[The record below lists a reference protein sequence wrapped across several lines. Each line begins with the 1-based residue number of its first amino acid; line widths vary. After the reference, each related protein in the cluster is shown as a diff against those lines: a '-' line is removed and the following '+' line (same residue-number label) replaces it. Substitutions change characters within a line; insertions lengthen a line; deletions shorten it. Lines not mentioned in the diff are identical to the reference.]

1 MPAADGRN
9 GVISRGFFILTV
21 RMGAKSGM
29 LERVEL
35 EIDGRQLSLE
45 AGRVARQTDGAVW
58 VRYQD
63 TVVLVTAVVARHP
76 REGIDFFPLT
86 VDYQER
92 AYAAGMIPGG
102 FFKREGRPRDQE
114 TITARLIDRPI
125 RPLFPMG
132 FRRDVQII
140 ATVLSADQENDPDVL
155 AIVGASAALAI
166 SSIPF
171 LGPIGAV
178 RVGRVGGQLIANP
191 TYDQLEE
198 SDLDLVIAG
207 TKDAVLMVEARASEI
222 PEQPILEAIAFGQNA
237 IAAIVRM
244 QEALVSLVGR
254 SKIPFTPPAI
264 NPDLLER
271 VSARAREPI
280 RELATLHEKTGQQ
293 ARRDQIV
300 EETLLA
306 FAGEPVDIQLQ
317 VREILEKIERE
328 EMRRLILD
336 EGLRADGRRLGDVRP
351 ITCDTGILPRTH
363 GSALFTRGGTQAL
376 VTTTLGTSEDVQRLD
391 SIEGEGFKR
400 FTLHYNFPPFSVGE
414 VRFLRAPGRR
424 EIGHGALAERALL
437 RVLPDREEF
446 PYTIRVVS
454 EILES
459 NGSSSMASVCG
470 ATLALMDA
478 GVPIK
483 SAVGGV
489 AMGLVAERGRSAILT
504 DIMGLEDHL
513 GDMDFKV
520 AGTRAGVT
528 ALQMDMKVQGVTA
541 ALMAEALERARQA
554 RMHVLDE
561 MEKALAR
568 PRPTISVYA
577 PRLITMKVPVDKIRE
592 VIGPGG
598 KVIRGIIEE
607 TGCKIDIADDGTVE
621 IASRDEAA
629 AEKAVNIIKQ
639 IIEVPEVGKIY
650 TGKVKR
656 IVEFGAFV
664 EILPGTDGLLH
675 ISQIAEQRI
684 QRVQDVLSEGDEV
697 TVKVIEVD
705 PSGKIRLSRKEV
717 LRAQGGEPM
726 GDRREGGPPRR
737 TDRSPQGGREVPR
750 ERERQ

>member
-1 MPAADGRN
+1 
-9 GVISRGFFILTV
+9 
-21 RMGAKSGM
+21 MG
-29 LERVEL
+29 ERVQI
-35 EIDGRQLSLE
+35 EIEGRQFALE
-45 AGRVARQTDGAVW
+45 AGRVARQTDGAIW
-58 VRYQD
+58 VRYGD
-63 TVVLVTAVVARHP
+63 TVILVTAVAAKHP

-125 RPLFPMG
+125 RPLFPKG

-155 AIVGASAALAI
+155 AIVGASAALTI

-178 RVGRVGGQLIANP
+178 RVGRVGGRLVSNP
-191 TYDQLEE
+191 TYKQMEE

-207 TKDAVLMVEARASEI
+207 TKDAVMMVEARAKEV
-222 PEQPILEAIAFGQNA
+222 PEEVILEAISFGQNA

-244 QEALVSLVGR
+244 QETLAASVGQR
-254 SKIPFTPPAI
+254 KIPFTAPAI
-264 NPDLLER
+264 DPALLER
-271 VSARAREPI
+271 VAALAREPI
-280 RELATLHEKTGQQ
+280 RALATLDEKEVQQ
-293 ARRDQIV
+293 ARREEIR
-300 EETLLA
+300 EETLRA
-306 FAGEPVDIQLQ
+306 FNGEPVETQLQ
-317 VREILEKIERE
+317 VKEVLEKIERD
-328 EMRRLILD
+328 EMRRLVLEERI
-336 EGLRADGRRLGDVRP
+336 RADGRRLEEVRP
-351 ITCDTGILPRTH
+351 ITCETGVLPRTH

-424 EIGHGALAERALL
+424 EIGHGALAERAMLS
-437 RVLPDREEF
+437 VLPSRDEF
-446 PYTIRVVS
+446 PYTIRIVS

-489 AMGLVAERGRSAILT
+489 AMGLVTEGGRSAILT

-520 AGTRAGVT
+520 AGTRAGIT
-528 ALQMDMKVQGVTA
+528 ALQMDMKVQGVAT
-541 ALMAEALERARQA
+541 ALMAQALEQARHG
-554 RMHVLDE
+554 RMHVLGE
-561 MEKALAR
+561 MERALAR
-568 PRPTISVYA
+568 PRPDISVYA

-621 IASRDEAA
+621 IASKDEAA
-629 AEKAVNIIKQ
+629 AEKALSIINR
-639 IIEVPEVGKIY
+639 IVEVPEVGKIY
-650 TGKVKR
+650 QGKVKR

-675 ISQIAEQRI
+675 ISQIAEHRI

-697 TVKVIEVD
+697 SVKVIEID

-717 LRAQGGEPM
+717 LRAQGGEPT
-726 GDRREGGPPRR
+726 GDRKEEGPPRHTEWR
-737 TDRSPQGGREVPR
+737 DRGGREMSR
-750 ERERQ
+750 EREGKR

>member
-1 MPAADGRN
+1 M
-9 GVISRGFFILTV
+9 V
-21 RMGAKSGM
+21 
-29 LERVEL
+29 ERVEI
-35 EIDGRQLSLE
+35 EIEGRQFSLE
-45 AGRVARQTDGAVW
+45 AGRVARQTDGAVS
-58 VRYQD
+58 VRYGD
-63 TVVLVTAVVARHP
+63 TVVLVTAVATRHP
-76 REGIDFFPLT
+76 REGIDFLPLT

-102 FFKREGRPRDQE
+102 FFKREGQPRDQE
-114 TITARLIDRPI
+114 KITARLIDRPI
-125 RPLFPMG
+125 RPLFPKG

-155 AIVGASAALAI
+155 ALVGASAALTI

-178 RVGRVGGQLIANP
+178 RVGRVGGQLVANP
-191 TYDQLEE
+191 TYKQIEE

-207 TKDAVLMVEARASEI
+207 TKDAVMMVEASAKEVSE
-222 PEQPILEAIAFGQNA
+222 ETILAAIGFGQNA
-237 IAAIVRM
+237 VAAMVRM
-244 QEALVSLVGR
+244 QEALAASVGQL
-254 SKIPFTPPAI
+254 KIPFTSPTVDPA
-264 NPDLLER
+264 LLER
-271 VSARAREPI
+271 IAALAREPI
-280 RELATLHEKTGQQ
+280 RALATLPEKEAQQ
-293 ARRDQIV
+293 ARREQIR
-300 EETLLA
+300 EETLRA
-306 FAGEPVDIQLQ
+306 FSGEPVEIQFQ
-317 VREILEKIERE
+317 VKEILEKIERD
-328 EMRRLILD
+328 EMRRLVLEERI
-336 EGLRADGRRLGDVRP
+336 RTDGRRLEEVRP
-351 ITCDTGILPRTH
+351 ITCDTGVLPRTH

-376 VTTTLGTSEDVQRLD
+376 VTTTLGTSDDVQRFD
-391 SIEGEGFKR
+391 GIEGEGFKR

-424 EIGHGALAERALL
+424 EIGHGALAERAMLS
-437 RVLPDREEF
+437 VLPSREEF
-446 PYTIRVVS
+446 PYTVRIVS

-489 AMGLVAERGRSAILT
+489 AMGLVTEEGRSAILT

-520 AGTRAGVT
+520 AGTRAGIT

-541 ALMAEALERARQA
+541 TLMAEALEQARHG

-561 MEKALAR
+561 MEKTLAQ
-568 PRPTISVYA
+568 PRPNISIYA

-598 KVIRGIIEE
+598 KVIRGIIVE
-607 TGCKIDIADDGTVE
+607 TGCKIDISDDGTVE

-629 AEKAVNIIKQ
+629 AEKALSIIDR
-639 IIEVPEVGKIY
+639 IVEVPEVGRIY
-650 TGKVKR
+650 QGKVKR

-675 ISQIAEQRI
+675 ISQIAEHRI

-697 TVKVIEVD
+697 SVKVIEID
-705 PSGKIRLSRKEV
+705 PSGKIRVSRKEV
-717 LRAQGGEPM
+717 LRAQGGEPAVAQKE
-726 GDRREGGPPRR
+726 EGTPRR
-737 TDRSPQGGREVPR
+737 TDWEPRGERDMPREKEGGR
-750 ERERQ
+750 

>member
-1 MPAADGRN
+1 M
-9 GVISRGFFILTV
+9 I
-21 RMGAKSGM
+21 
-29 LERVEL
+29 ERVEI
-35 EIDGRQLSLE
+35 EIEGRQFSLE
-45 AGRVARQTDGAVW
+45 AGRVARQTDGAVS
-58 VRYQD
+58 VRYGD
-63 TVVLVTAVVARHP
+63 TVVLVTAVATRHP
-76 REGIDFFPLT
+76 REGIDFLPLT

-102 FFKREGRPRDQE
+102 FFKREGQPRDQE
-114 TITARLIDRPI
+114 KITARLIDRPI
-125 RPLFPMG
+125 RPLFPKG

-155 AIVGASAALAI
+155 ALVGASAALTI

-178 RVGRVGGQLIANP
+178 RVGRVGGQLVANP
-191 TYDQLEE
+191 TYKQMEE
-198 SDLDLVIAG
+198 SDLELVIAG
-207 TKDAVLMVEARASEI
+207 TKDAVMMVEARAKEVSE
-222 PEQPILEAIAFGQNA
+222 ETILAAIGFGQNA
-237 IAAIVRM
+237 VAAMVRM
-244 QEALVSLVGR
+244 QEALAASVGQL
-254 SKIPFTPPAI
+254 KIPFTSPTVDPA
-264 NPDLLER
+264 LLER
-271 VSARAREPI
+271 IAALAREPI
-280 RELATLHEKTGQQ
+280 RALATLPEKEAQQ
-293 ARRDQIV
+293 ARREQIR
-300 EETLLA
+300 EETLRA
-306 FAGEPVDIQLQ
+306 FSGEPVEIQFQ
-317 VREILEKIERE
+317 VKEILEKIERD
-328 EMRRLILD
+328 EMRRLVLEKRI
-336 EGLRADGRRLGDVRP
+336 RTDGRRLEEVRP
-351 ITCDTGILPRTH
+351 ITCDTGVLPRTH

-376 VTTTLGTSEDVQRLD
+376 VTTTLGTSDDVQRFD
-391 SIEGEGFKR
+391 GIEGEGFKR

-424 EIGHGALAERALL
+424 EIGHGALAERAMLS
-437 RVLPDREEF
+437 VLPSREEF
-446 PYTIRVVS
+446 PYTVRIVS

-489 AMGLVAERGRSAILT
+489 AMGLVTEEGRSAILT

-520 AGTRAGVT
+520 AGTRAGIT

-541 ALMAEALERARQA
+541 TLMAEALEQARHG

-561 MEKALAR
+561 MEKTLAQ
-568 PRPTISVYA
+568 PRLNISIYA

-607 TGCKIDIADDGTVE
+607 TGCKIDISDDGTVE

-629 AEKAVNIIKQ
+629 AEKALSIINR
-639 IIEVPEVGKIY
+639 IVEVPEVGRIY
-650 TGKVKR
+650 QGKVKR

-675 ISQIAEQRI
+675 ISQIAEHRI

-697 TVKVIEVD
+697 SVKVIEID
-705 PSGKIRLSRKEV
+705 PSGKIRVSRKEV
-717 LRAQGGEPM
+717 LRAQGGEPAVA
-726 GDRREGGPPRR
+726 RKEEGTPRR
-737 TDRSPQGGREVPR
+737 TDWEPRGERDMPREKEGGR
-750 ERERQ
+750 

>member
-1 MPAADGRN
+1 M
-9 GVISRGFFILTV
+9 V
-21 RMGAKSGM
+21 
-29 LERVEL
+29 ERVEI
-35 EIDGRQLSLE
+35 EIEGRQFSLE
-45 AGRVARQTDGAVW
+45 AGRVARQTDGAVS
-58 VRYQD
+58 VRYGD
-63 TVVLVTAVVARHP
+63 TVVLVTAVATRHP
-76 REGIDFFPLT
+76 REGIDFLPLT

-102 FFKREGRPRDQE
+102 FFKREGQPRDQE
-114 TITARLIDRPI
+114 KITARLIDRPI
-125 RPLFPMG
+125 RPLFPKG

-155 AIVGASAALAI
+155 ALVGASAALTI

-178 RVGRVGGQLIANP
+178 RVGRVGGQLVANP
-191 TYDQLEE
+191 TYKQIEE

-207 TKDAVLMVEARASEI
+207 TRDAVMMAEASAKEVSE
-222 PEQPILEAIAFGQNA
+222 ETILAAIGFGQNA
-237 IAAIVRM
+237 VAAMVRM
-244 QEALVSLVGR
+244 QEALAASVGQL
-254 SKIPFTPPAI
+254 KIPFTSPTVDPA
-264 NPDLLER
+264 LLER
-271 VSARAREPI
+271 IAALAREPI
-280 RELATLHEKTGQQ
+280 RALATLPEKEAQQ
-293 ARRDQIV
+293 ARREQIR
-300 EETLLA
+300 EETLRA
-306 FAGEPVDIQLQ
+306 FSGEPVEIQFQ
-317 VREILEKIERE
+317 VKEILEKIERD
-328 EMRRLILD
+328 EMRRLVLEERI
-336 EGLRADGRRLGDVRP
+336 RTDGRRLEEVRP
-351 ITCDTGILPRTH
+351 ITCDTGVLPRTH

-376 VTTTLGTSEDVQRLD
+376 VTTTLGTSDDVQRFD
-391 SIEGEGFKR
+391 GIEGEGFKR

-424 EIGHGALAERALL
+424 EIGHGALAERAMLS
-437 RVLPDREEF
+437 VLPSREEF
-446 PYTIRVVS
+446 PYTVRIVS

-489 AMGLVAERGRSAILT
+489 AMGLVTEEGRSAILT

-520 AGTRAGVT
+520 AGTRAGIT

-541 ALMAEALERARQA
+541 TLMAEALEQARHG

-561 MEKALAR
+561 MEKTLAQ
-568 PRPTISVYA
+568 PRPNISIYA

-607 TGCKIDIADDGTVE
+607 TGCKIDISDDGTVE

-629 AEKAVNIIKQ
+629 AEKALSIIDR
-639 IIEVPEVGKIY
+639 IVEVPEVGRIY
-650 TGKVKR
+650 QGKVKR

-675 ISQIAEQRI
+675 ISQIAEHRI

-697 TVKVIEVD
+697 SVKVIEID
-705 PSGKIRLSRKEV
+705 PSGKIRVSRKEV
-717 LRAQGGEPM
+717 LRAQGGEPAVAQKE
-726 GDRREGGPPRR
+726 EGTPRR
-737 TDRSPQGGREVPR
+737 TDWEPRGERDMPREKEGGR
-750 ERERQ
+750 